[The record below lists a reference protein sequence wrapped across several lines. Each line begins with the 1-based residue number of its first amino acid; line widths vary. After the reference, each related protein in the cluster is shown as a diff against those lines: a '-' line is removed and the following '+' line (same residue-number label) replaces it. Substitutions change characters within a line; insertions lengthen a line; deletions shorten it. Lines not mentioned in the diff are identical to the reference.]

1 MLGDIARSRA
11 AALGS
16 SHVTVGEAQLVTA
29 LALIQLEER
38 ERAEQELDL
47 ATATF
52 SGGAAQE
59 GVEGPDVER
68 LRLVEM
74 ARVMLHTLG

>member
-11 AALGS
+11 AALGA
-16 SHVTVGEAQLVTA
+16 SHVTVGETQLVTA

-52 SGGAAQE
+52 SGGQDGA
-59 GVEGPDVER
+59 EGPDVER

-74 ARVMLHTLG
+74 AQVMLRALG